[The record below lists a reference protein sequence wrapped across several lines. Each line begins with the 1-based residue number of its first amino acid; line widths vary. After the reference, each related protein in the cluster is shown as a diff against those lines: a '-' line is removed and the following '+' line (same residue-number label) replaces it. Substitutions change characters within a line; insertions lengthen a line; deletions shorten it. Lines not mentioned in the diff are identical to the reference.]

1 MRGHITHA
9 QLKVMSAIESCRTA
23 ALGGHV
29 ARCANPACGHTAIA
43 YSSCR
48 NRHCPKCQGSQARD
62 WMEARKAELLEVPYF
77 HVVFT
82 LPPRIGAIAFQNKAV
97 IYDLLFKASA
107 ETLITIAADPKR
119 LGVKIGFT
127 SVLHTW
133 GSAMTHHPHVHM
145 IVPGGGFSLDGA
157 KWISSSED
165 FLLPVPVL
173 SRMFRGKML
182 AMLKAAHD
190 AGRLQFFGDHAGL
203 ADKAAFK
210 AWLEPLYKTNWHV
223 HAKRPFAGPEQV
235 LAYLAR
241 YTHRVA
247 IGNSRLISA
256 DENGVTFK
264 VKDYRVEGPER
275 YKSMTV
281 APGEFIRRF
290 LLHVL
295 PKGFH
300 RIRHYGLL
308 ASSRTK
314 AETIERARKLIE
326 LATPAQPLRS
336 AKPDPAPAA
345 AEAIEKPIH
354 PCPCCGS
361 AMIIIEM
368 FEAGTTPRHRPSAT
382 PITIRIDTS

>member
-1 MRGHITHA
+1 
-9 QLKVMSAIESCRTA
+9 
-23 ALGGHV
+23 
-29 ARCANPACGHTAIA
+29 
-43 YSSCR
+43 
-48 NRHCPKCQGSQARD
+48 
-62 WMEARKAELLEVPYF
+62 MEARQAELLEVPYF

-82 LPPRIGAIAFQNKAV
+82 LPPRLGAIAYHNKAV

-107 ETLITIAADPKR
+107 ETLRTIAADPKR

-127 SVLHTW
+127 SVPHTW

-145 IVPGGGFSLDGA
+145 IVPGGGISLDGTR
-157 KWISSSED
+157 WIGSSED
-165 FLLPVPVL
+165 YPLPAPVL

-182 AMLKAAHD
+182 AMLKTAHD
-190 AGRLQFFGDHAGL
+190 AGRLEFFNDHAHL

-210 AWLEPLYKTNWHV
+210 AYLEPLYKTKWYV

-247 IGNSRLISA
+247 ISSSRLVAA
-256 DENGVTFK
+256 DATGVTFK
-264 VKDYRVEGPER
+264 YKDYRIEGPGR
-275 YKSMTV
+275 YKTMTV

-308 ASSRTK
+308 ARSRTK
-314 AETIERARKLIE
+314 AETLTRARELIKE
-326 LATPAQPLRS
+326 ATPIQA
-336 AKPDPAPAA
+336 AHATKPQATEGAA
-345 AEAIEKPIH
+345 AAMTEKPAH
-354 PCPCCGS
+354 PCPCCGCP
-361 AMIIIEM
+361 MVIIET
-368 FEAGTTPRHRPSAT
+368 FDAGSTPRHRPST
-382 PITIRIDTS
+382 PVLKIGIDTS